1 MNNDSQDL
9 LKLNMSKFL
18 KIGALLFCLMCLFFA
33 THMTSKY
40 EYQKT
45 ETGIQR
51 NKVKE
56 LEERIH
62 ELSITNRELSQIRH
76 TLVQEKEHLSKE
88 LQALQ
93 DKYSEMEDWKITMEK
108 EKESLNNGPDNKQ

>member
-1 MNNDSQDL
+1 MNNNIQNL
-9 LKLNMSKFL
+9 LKLNISKFL
-18 KIGALLFCLMCLFFA
+18 KIGTLLFCLMCLFFA
-33 THMTSKY
+33 IHMASKY

-56 LEERIH
+56 LEEKVL
-62 ELSITNRELSQIRH
+62 ELSNTKRELSQIRH
-76 TLVQEKEHLSKE
+76 TLAQEKEQLLKE
-88 LQALQ
+88 LNALQ
-93 DKYSEMEDWKITMEK
+93 NKYSEMEGWKITMEK